1 MTILESIRS
10 IGLNARLSPSGNV
23 ILVGLDTLQHEKAS
37 SILAFARENKS
48 AIYQALVKEDGIRC
62 ADCSRFKPNQIG
74 DTDHALG
81 SCAADPWDGFKG
93 QWPNKRHLCGCF
105 SRLIH

>member
-37 SILAFARENKS
+37 SILTFARERRS
-48 AIYQALVKEDGIRC
+48 SIYWELVAEGHICCARC
-62 ADCSRFKPNQIG
+62 SYFQPDSIG
-74 DTDHALG
+74 DTPHALG
-81 SCAADPWDGFKG
+81 TCGGEPWDGFKG
-93 QWPNKRHLCGCF
+93 QWPNKRHVCIGF
-105 SRLIH
+105 TRLIH